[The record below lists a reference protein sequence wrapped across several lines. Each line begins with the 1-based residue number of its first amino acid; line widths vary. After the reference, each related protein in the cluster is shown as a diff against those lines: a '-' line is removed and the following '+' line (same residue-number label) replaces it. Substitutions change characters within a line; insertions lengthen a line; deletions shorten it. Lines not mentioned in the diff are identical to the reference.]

1 MEASQTRKPH
11 KRRRRGAC
19 RQERRNASVGS
30 CSSLILKSASNI
42 IGPQLRATQP
52 SAPCCRSGAR
62 CWKHKPLPRLWPA
75 AAPVQ
80 VDVVCLVCRLL
91 AQVRVPPAR
100 PPAASCY
107 GALLV
112 LLLGVCALARAR
124 LYIANSRISGVLV
137 AFLAVSAS
145 GAVAC
150 CSAVVVVMRAAA
162 GARRGSRRA
171 PLRTCPNMTA
181 MFPQHLQLLPRASRS
196 CMYAS
201 SVEHAARSS

>member
-1 MEASQTRKPH
+1 VPAGAPERQ
-11 KRRRRGAC
+11 RG
-19 RQERRNASVGS
+19 VL
-30 CSSLILKSASNI
+30 LILDLEERVQHHWSAAARNPAVSPVLPQWSTLLKAQAAPSLVAGCRTCSGRRCMSGMSASRP
-42 IGPQLRATQP
+42 GPGSTC
-52 SAPCCRSGAR
+52 APA
-62 CWKHKPLPRLWPA
+62 
-75 AAPVQ
+75 
-80 VDVVCLVCRLL
+80 
-91 AQVRVPPAR
+91 
-100 PPAASCY
+100 AASCY